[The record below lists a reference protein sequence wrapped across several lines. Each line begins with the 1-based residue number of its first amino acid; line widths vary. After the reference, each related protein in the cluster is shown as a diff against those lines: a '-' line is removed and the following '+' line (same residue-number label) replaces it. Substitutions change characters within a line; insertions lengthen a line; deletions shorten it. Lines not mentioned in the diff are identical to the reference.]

1 MAQICYGCFK
11 TIQKDDNVC
20 PYCGYRIQETPD
32 ALHILKPGTIL
43 NQKYTI
49 GKTLGEGGFGITY
62 LAWDNNMQIKIA
74 IKEFYPA
81 SLVARD
87 TSSAEQTQIYTI
99 TQSGSGEFHQGLER
113 FVREASTLAQFFK
126 LPGIVSVKDFFYEN
140 RTAYIV
146 MEYIEG
152 ITLKEYLK
160 QRGGVISVEETLTL
174 MKPVIESL
182 AVIHGHKLLHRDIS
196 PDNLMITQDF
206 QVKLIDFGS
215 ARYFDSQSDK
225 SMTVVLK
232 HGYAPIEQYSS
243 NGNQGTWT
251 DIYSL
256 CATMYRMLT
265 GRVPD
270 EAINRIRSDALAPVR
285 SVTKKLPGNVA
296 QAIDKGLSVMA
307 ENRQQTLE
315 ELYRELYMSRQDF
328 RATKRSRIYQ
338 GINKFLIRLIVGIV
352 VCLAILCIV
361 WMKRNAIS
369 DTVSQVAE
377 KFVIDEDKDSGI
389 VQRNENGGK
398 TKGSEDSA
406 SEDDIS
412 SRQEEGAESDADEE
426 VKTADDHEEDA
437 PETGKDDTTQDT
449 LPGAETV
456 PEDTEPEMTK
466 AQRTDQ
472 SQDAGSQKYQMMRS
486 GAQSALD
493 TDASVVRVKN
503 GKLNNIASGYTV
515 GEILDLYSDQE
526 GQWYTYEDAAS
537 SKRYVYYEGSKGDSS
552 FVLEFEVYE
561 NNTFKLTGAMQNDQ
575 SVEQYSDFFQSI
587 LDSLGF

>member
-1 MAQICYGCFK
+1 MAQICYGCFRK
-11 TIQKDDNVC
+11 MGVDDNIC
-20 PYCGYRIQETPD
+20 PFCGYHLYESVD
-32 ALHILKPGTIL
+32 SVHILKPGTIL

-49 GKTLGEGGFGITY
+49 GRTLGEGGFGITY

-87 TSSAEQTQIYTI
+87 TSSENQTQIYTI
-99 TQSGSGEFHQGLER
+99 TQSHGDEFHQGLER
-113 FVREASTLAQFFK
+113 FVKEASTLAQFFN

-160 QRGGVISVEETLTL
+160 QRGGILSVEETLVL

-196 PDNLMITQDF
+196 PDNLMITGDH

-265 GRVPD
+265 GRIPD
-270 EAINRIRSDALAPVR
+270 ESINRIRSDTLQPIR
-285 SVTKKLPGNVA
+285 SVLKKLPGNVA

-307 ENRQQTLE
+307 ENRQQTME
-315 ELYRELYMSRQDF
+315 ELYHELYMSRRDF
-328 RATKRSRIYQ
+328 RSTKRSKMYRS
-338 GINKFLIRLIVGIV
+338 INKFLIRLIAGIV
-352 VCLAILCIV
+352 ICLIIFCIV
-361 WMKRNAIS
+361 WIKRDAIS
-369 DTVSQVAE
+369 AAVSQVAE
-377 KFVIDEDKDSGI
+377 KFV
-389 VQRNENGGK
+389 VNEK
-398 TKGSEDSA
+398 AESEEEAKPDGSSVKRSEEKRE
-406 SEDDIS
+406 EDDKS
-412 SRQEEGAESDADEE
+412 DVSETKPERTEPASQGEPSQEEPDEE
-426 VKTADDHEEDA
+426 QSEEI
-437 PETGKDDTTQDT
+437 
-449 LPGAETV
+449 
-456 PEDTEPEMTK
+456 EDETK
-466 AQRTDQ
+466 AQDVGT
-472 SQDAGSQKYQMMRS
+472 QKYQMMRA
-486 GAQSALD
+486 GTESASD
-493 TDASVVRVKN
+493 TDDSVIKVKD
-503 GKLNNIASGYTV
+503 GRLNNIASDYTV
-515 GEILDLYSDQE
+515 GEILDLYSDRE
-526 GQWYTYEDAAS
+526 GQWYTYENAATAQ
-537 SKRYVYYEGSKGDSS
+537 KYVYYEGQKGGST

-561 NNTFKLTGAMQNDQ
+561 SNTFKLTGAMQDD
-575 SVEQYSDFFQSI
+575 EAIERYSDFFQGI

>member
-1 MAQICYGCFK
+1 MEQM
-11 TIQKDDNVC
+11 V
-20 PYCGYRIQETPD
+20 
-32 ALHILKPGTIL
+32 HILQPGTVL

-49 GKTLGEGGFGITY
+49 NGTLGEGGFGITY

-81 SLVARD
+81 NLVARD
-87 TSSAEQTQIYTI
+87 TSSENQTKVYTI
-99 TQSGSGEFHQGLER
+99 TQSHSSEFHQGLER
-113 FVREASTLAQFFK
+113 FVKEASTLAQFFN

-140 RTAYIV
+140 GTAYIV

-160 QRGGVISVEETLTL
+160 QRGGVLSVEETLAL

-196 PDNLMITQDF
+196 PDNLMITEDH

-265 GRVPD
+265 GRIPD
-270 EAINRIRSDALAPVR
+270 ESINRIRSDTLQPIR
-285 SVTKKLPGNVA
+285 SVIKKLPVNVA

-307 ENRQQTLE
+307 ENRQQTME
-315 ELYRELYMSRQDF
+315 ELYRELYMSHRDF
-328 RATKRSRIYQ
+328 RSAKRSRVYQ
-338 GINKFLIRLIVGIV
+338 NINKFLIRLIAGIV
-352 VCLAILCIV
+352 VCLIILCIV
-361 WMKRNAIS
+361 WVKRNAIS
-369 DTVSQVAE
+369 GAVSQVAG
-377 KFVIDEDKDSGI
+377 KLVHDENADSGEASADTDDAGRSDR
-389 VQRNENGGK
+389 QSEKEDPAENA
-398 TKGSEDSA
+398 EDA
-406 SEDDIS
+406 GEK
-412 SRQEEGAESDADEE
+412 ESGEEE
-426 VKTADDHEEDA
+426 VASQGEQDRNLDEAEQHENIEEA
-437 PETGKDDTTQDT
+437 
-449 LPGAETV
+449 
-456 PEDTEPEMTK
+456 EDTVTEQD
-466 AQRTDQ
+466 AADQ
-472 SQDAGSQKYQMMRS
+472 TQDAGTQKYQMMRS
-486 GAQSALD
+486 GTESVSD
-493 TDASVVRVKN
+493 TDDSVIKVKD
-503 GKLNNIASGYTV
+503 GRLNNIASSYTV
-515 GEILDLYSDQE
+515 GEILDLYSDVE
-526 GQWYTYEDAAS
+526 GQWYTYEDAATS
-537 SKRYVYYEGSKGDSS
+537 QKYVYYEGQKGGSS

-575 SVEQYSDFFQSI
+575 AVERYSDFFQEI

>member
-1 MAQICYGCFK
+1 MAEICYGCFRK
-11 TIQKDDNVC
+11 VGEDDNVC
-20 PYCGYRIQETPD
+20 PFCGYRLHEPVD
-32 ALHILKPGTIL
+32 SVHILKPGTIL

-49 GKTLGEGGFGITY
+49 GRTLGEGGFGITY

-87 TSSAEQTQIYTI
+87 TSSENQTQIYTI
-99 TQSGSGEFHQGLER
+99 TQSYSSEFHQGLER
-113 FVREASTLAQFFK
+113 FVKEASTLAQFFN

-160 QRGGVISVEETLTL
+160 QRGGVVSVEETLAL
-174 MKPVIESL
+174 MRPVIESL

-196 PDNLMITQDF
+196 PDNLMITEDQ

-232 HGYAPIEQYSS
+232 HGYAPVEQYSS

-265 GRVPD
+265 GRIPD
-270 EAINRIRSDALAPVR
+270 ESINRIRSDTLPPIR
-285 SVTKKLPGNVA
+285 SVLKKLPGNVA

-307 ENRQQTLE
+307 ENRQQTME

-328 RATKRSRIYQ
+328 RSTKRSRMYRN
-338 GINKFLIRLIVGIV
+338 INKFLIRLIAGVV
-352 VCLAILCIV
+352 VCLIVFCIV
-361 WMKRNAIS
+361 WIKRNAIS
-369 DTVSQVAE
+369 SAVSQVAE
-377 KFVIDEDKDSGI
+377 KFVIDENADS
-389 VQRNENGGK
+389 
-398 TKGSEDSA
+398 
-406 SEDDIS
+406 
-412 SRQEEGAESDADEE
+412 EEARSDADADGESDKQSKKKDVSE
-426 VKTADDHEEDA
+426 KTEDA
-437 PETGKDDTTQDT
+437 ADANEKESGESEAASQREQNQNTAGEVQNEETGKTEAAAQDV
-449 LPGAETV
+449 AEPV
-456 PEDTEPEMTK
+456 
-466 AQRTDQ
+466 
-472 SQDAGSQKYQMMRS
+472 QDAGTQKYQTMRS
-486 GAQSALD
+486 GTESASD
-493 TDASVVRVKN
+493 TDDSVIKVKN
-503 GKLNNIASGYTV
+503 GRLNNIASDYTV
-515 GEILDLYSDQE
+515 GEILDLYSDTE
-526 GQWYTYEDAAS
+526 GQWYTYEDEATS
-537 SKRYVYYEGSKGDSS
+537 RKYVYYEGQKGGSS
-552 FVLEFEVYE
+552 FILEFEVYE
-561 NNTFKLTGAMQNDQ
+561 SNTFKLTGAMQDDE
-575 SVEQYSDFFQSI
+575 VIERYSDFFQGI

>member
-1 MAQICYGCFK
+1 MTQLCYGCFK
-11 TIQKDDNVC
+11 TVQNEDIVC
-20 PYCGYRIQETPD
+20 PYCGYRIHEMPD

-43 NQKYTI
+43 NEKYTV

-87 TSSAEQTQIYTI
+87 TSSAEQTQLYTI

-160 QRGGVISVEETLTL
+160 QRGGVISAEETLTL

-369 DTVSQVAE
+369 TRLVSLVA
-377 KFVIDEDKDSGI
+377 I
-389 VQRNENGGK
+389 
-398 TKGSEDSA
+398 
-406 SEDDIS
+406 
-412 SRQEEGAESDADEE
+412 
-426 VKTADDHEEDA
+426 
-437 PETGKDDTTQDT
+437 
-449 LPGAETV
+449 
-456 PEDTEPEMTK
+456 
-466 AQRTDQ
+466 
-472 SQDAGSQKYQMMRS
+472 
-486 GAQSALD
+486 
-493 TDASVVRVKN
+493 
-503 GKLNNIASGYTV
+503 
-515 GEILDLYSDQE
+515 
-526 GQWYTYEDAAS
+526 
-537 SKRYVYYEGSKGDSS
+537 
-552 FVLEFEVYE
+552 
-561 NNTFKLTGAMQNDQ
+561 
-575 SVEQYSDFFQSI
+575 
-587 LDSLGF
+587 

>member
-1 MAQICYGCFK
+1 MAQICYGCFRK
-11 TIQKDDNVC
+11 VGEDDNVC
-20 PYCGYRIQETPD
+20 PFCGYHLHEPVD
-32 ALHILKPGTIL
+32 SVHILKPGTIL

-49 GKTLGEGGFGITY
+49 GRTLGEGGFGITY

-87 TSSAEQTQIYTI
+87 TSSENQTQIYTI
-99 TQSGSGEFHQGLER
+99 TQSYSSEFHQGLER
-113 FVREASTLAQFFK
+113 FVKEASTLAQFFN

-160 QRGGVISVEETLTL
+160 QRGGVVSVEETLAL

-196 PDNLMITQDF
+196 PDNLMITKDH

-232 HGYAPIEQYSS
+232 HGYAPVEQYSS

-265 GRVPD
+265 GRIPD
-270 EAINRIRSDALAPVR
+270 ESINRIRSDTLPPIR
-285 SVTKKLPGNVA
+285 SVLKKLPGNVA

-307 ENRQQTLE
+307 ENRQQTME

-328 RATKRSRIYQ
+328 RSTKRSRMYRN
-338 GINKFLIRLIVGIV
+338 INKFLIRLIVGVV
-352 VCLAILCIV
+352 VCLIVFCIV
-361 WMKRNAIS
+361 WIKRNAIS
-369 DTVSQVAE
+369 GAVSQVAE
-377 KFVIDEDKDSGI
+377 KFVIDENADS
-389 VQRNENGGK
+389 
-398 TKGSEDSA
+398 
-406 SEDDIS
+406 
-412 SRQEEGAESDADEE
+412 EEARSDADVDGESDKQSKKKGSSEKMEE
-426 VKTADDHEEDA
+426 EQEDA
-437 PETGKDDTTQDT
+437 ADANEKESGKSEAASQREHDQNTAGEVQHEETGKTETAAQD
-449 LPGAETV
+449 V
-456 PEDTEPEMTK
+456 TEPV
-466 AQRTDQ
+466 
-472 SQDAGSQKYQMMRS
+472 QDAGIQRYQTMRS
-486 GAQSALD
+486 GTESASD
-493 TDASVVRVKN
+493 TDDSVIKVKD
-503 GKLNNIASGYTV
+503 GRLNNIASDYTV
-515 GEILDLYSDQE
+515 GEILDLYSDTE
-526 GQWYTYEDAAS
+526 GQWYTYEDKATS
-537 SKRYVYYEGSKGDSS
+537 RKFVYYEGQKGGSS
-552 FVLEFEVYE
+552 FILEFEVYE
-561 NNTFKLTGAMQNDQ
+561 SNTFKLTGAMQDDE
-575 SVEQYSDFFQSI
+575 VIERYSDFFQGI

>member
-1 MAQICYGCFK
+1 MTHLCYGCFK
-11 TIQKDDNVC
+11 TVQNDDIVC
-20 PYCGYRIQETPD
+20 PYCGYRIHEMPD

-43 NQKYTI
+43 NEKYTV

-87 TSSAEQTQIYTI
+87 TSSAEQTQLYTI

-160 QRGGVISVEETLTL
+160 QRGGVISAEETLTL

-361 WMKRNAIS
+361 WMKRIAIS
-369 DTVSQVAE
+369 NTVSQVAE

-406 SEDDIS
+406 LEDDIS

-426 VKTADDHEEDA
+426 VKTADGHEENV
-437 PETGKDDTTQDT
+437 PETGKDDTTQET
-449 LPGAETV
+449 LSSAETA

-466 AQRTDQ
+466 AQGTDR
-472 SQDAGSQKYQMMRS
+472 SQDAGSRNYQMIRS

-493 TDASVVRVKN
+493 TDSSVVRVKN

-537 SKRYVYYEGSKGDSS
+537 SKRYVYYEGYKGDSS

-575 SVEQYSDFFQSI
+575 SVERYADFFQSI
-587 LDSLGF
+587 LDTLGF

>member
-11 TIQKDDNVC
+11 TVQKEDNVC
-20 PYCGYRIQETPD
+20 PYCGYRLHEMPD
-32 ALHILKPGTIL
+32 SLHILKPGTIL

-87 TSSAEQTQIYTI
+87 TSSADQTQIYTI

-113 FVREASTLAQFFK
+113 FVREASTLAQFFN

-160 QRGGVISVEETLTL
+160 LKGGVLSAEETLAL

-196 PDNLMITQDF
+196 PDNLMITQDH

-243 NGNQGTWT
+243 NGHQGTWT

-265 GRVPD
+265 GQIPD
-270 EAINRIRSDALAPVR
+270 EAINRIRSDMLAPIR
-285 SVTKKLPGNVA
+285 SVVRKLPGNVA
-296 QAIDKGLSVMA
+296 QAIDRGLSVMA

-338 GINKFLIRLIVGIV
+338 GINKFLIRLIAGIV
-352 VCLAILCIV
+352 VCLVILCIV
-361 WMKRNAIS
+361 WIKRDAIS
-369 DTVSQVAE
+369 NTVSQVAE
-377 KFVIDEDKDSGI
+377 KFVDGENKDSGTSRKSGEAGEI
-389 VQRNENGGK
+389 QDSQED
-398 TKGSEDSA
+398 TSEG
-406 SEDDIS
+406 DIS
-412 SRQEEGAESDADEE
+412 DHKEAGDGAAVNEKEQDAEEQE
-426 VKTADDHEEDA
+426 VKSSGM
-437 PETGKDDTTQDT
+437 ET
-449 LPGAETV
+449 
-456 PEDTEPEMTK
+456 EDTEQTSQSSE
-466 AQRTDQ
+466 RTEEEGLESQAADQ
-472 SQDAGSQKYQMMRS
+472 LQDEGFQIYQMMRTAGES
-486 GAQSALD
+486 
-493 TDASVVRVKN
+493 ASVADDSVIKVKN
-503 GKLNNIASGYTV
+503 GQLNNIASGYTV
-515 GEILDLYSDQE
+515 GEILDLYSDTE
-526 GQWYTYEDAAS
+526 GRWYTYQDAAE
-537 SKRYVYYEGSKGDSS
+537 SKQYVYYEGQKGNSS

-575 SVEQYSDFFQSI
+575 SVERYSDFFQSI